1 MYGQIIKPVTTRI
14 GYLVTIKLA
23 VVMLALAELDVAGE
37 RTPITTVCALASIST
52 VLPLE
57 SITSTSKSNSSEGSI
72 LLTQHAGAIIVLSI

>member
-23 VVMLALAELDVAGE
+23 VVMLTLAELDVAGE
-37 RTPITTVCALASIST
+37 RTPITSVCAMASIST

-57 SITSTSKSNSSEGSI
+57 SITSTSKSNSSESSI
-72 LLTQHAGAIIVLSI
+72 LLTQQIGAIVVSPI